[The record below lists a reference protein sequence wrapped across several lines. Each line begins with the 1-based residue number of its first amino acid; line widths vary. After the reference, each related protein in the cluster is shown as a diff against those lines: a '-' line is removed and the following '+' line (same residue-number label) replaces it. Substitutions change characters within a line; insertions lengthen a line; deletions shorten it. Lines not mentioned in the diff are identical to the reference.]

1 MRMSE
6 LRLSFEQVCILRPY
20 RQLDR
25 DMTIRGYC
33 LPKGT
38 PIIFAPITLH
48 RSPDNWLR
56 PDEFLPER
64 FMPQQLEEK
73 VDPSEAHSL
82 HSGLLGLWLH
92 ATPAADCPAVLPWV
106 CCMLISL
113 RRICFPAFLLPCLP
127 HISHG
132 FG

>member
-1 MRMSE
+1 
-6 LRLSFEQVCILRPY
+6 
-20 RQLDR
+20 
-25 DMTIRGYC
+25 MTIRGYR

-73 VDPSEAHSL
+73 VDPSEACTLSG
-82 HSGLLGLWLH
+82 GLLDLRLHISPATDRPTRFAVGLVH
-92 ATPAADCPAVLPWV
+92 AYQPLKK
-106 CCMLISL
+106 
-113 RRICFPAFLLPCLP
+113 LLPCFP
-127 HISHG
+127 VCT
-132 FG
+132 